1 MPTYRFEGKLVHL
14 TKGEERE
21 MKEYANKKIAEDIM
35 KQINKDLKKHLIKTG
50 KIKKP
55 KKKK

>member
-1 MPTYRFEGKLVHL
+1 MPTYRFRGKLVYL

>member
-21 MKEYANKKIAEDIM
+21 MKKYANDRIAEDIK
-35 KQINKDLKKHLIKTG
+35 KQIDKDLRKHLIKTG